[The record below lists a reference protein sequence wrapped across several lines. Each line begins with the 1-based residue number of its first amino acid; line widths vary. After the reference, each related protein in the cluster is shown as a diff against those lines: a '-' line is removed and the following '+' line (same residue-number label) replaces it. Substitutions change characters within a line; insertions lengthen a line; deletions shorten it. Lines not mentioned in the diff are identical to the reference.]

1 MTDEAKH
8 SKDCQSQGV
17 SKAERRETDD
27 RGTGQGVSWL
37 PKTNP
42 VKGVNTMRTQSAVV
56 KPFDASKLEEEVRD
70 SVHQSRPYLQA
81 NDHVPRAAP
90 APPVPE
96 YVTHRDDVS
105 EIGKLSAEA
114 IIKEYE
120 ETAKEI
126 EAMGDVV
133 RDMVKRCDELSASA
147 SSMLKD
153 IKLTA
158 ARYRKEGKRM
168 FTEIESC
175 SSAADEVRKL
185 CEDFRDKL
193 AAKQAEALK

>member
-1 MTDEAKH
+1 
-8 SKDCQSQGV
+8 
-17 SKAERRETDD
+17 
-27 RGTGQGVSWL
+27 
-37 PKTNP
+37 
-42 VKGVNTMRTQSAVV
+42 MRAQNALV
-56 KPFDASKLEEEVRD
+56 KPFDVSRLEEEVREAA
-70 SVHQSRPYLQA
+70 LQQPPHIQA
-81 NDHVPRAAP
+81 LERAPRI

-96 YVTHRDDVS
+96 YVSHRDDTT

-114 IIKEYE
+114 IVKEYE

-133 RDMVKRCDELSASA
+133 REMVQRCEQLTSSA

-153 IKLTA
+153 IKTTA

-175 SSAADEVRKL
+175 SSATDEVRRL
-185 CEDFRDKL
+185 CEAFRDKL
-193 AAKQAEALK
+193 AAKDAGASK